1 VTWREN
7 IRPNAHIAA
16 ISGGLFV
23 ETNWF
28 DSMTPKGVSNSQ
40 IQVTMSHCS

>member
-1 VTWREN
+1 MMVVGKKKSIDHRISVTWREN

-23 ETNWF
+23 ETN
-28 DSMTPKGVSNSQ
+28 
-40 IQVTMSHCS
+40 